1 MHTYAD
7 NTQLYQSFR
16 ADSRVEQS
24 AALSAMRNCIADIRQ
39 WMLQDRLR
47 LNDDK
52 TEFIIIGTRQQLAKV
67 NIDSLR
73 VGESSTAPTSKV
85 KNLGCWFDG
94 ELKMDTQ
101 INSICKTAF
110 FHLYNIRR
118 IRKFL
123 SFECTK
129 ILVNAFV
136 ASRLDFC
143 NSPLY
148 GLPKNQLHKL
158 QRVQN
163 AAARLTCNVGRFE
176 HITPSLYMLHWL
188 PVNYRIQFKILLFV
202 YKALNG
208 IAPPYISELVE
219 LKPASRYNLRNSDDT
234 LLLNSPSFKS
244 RITLGDRSFKYAGP
258 KLWNELPRDIRYANT
273 VHSFKRLLK
282 THLFRKA
289 FLP

>member
-1 MHTYAD
+1 
-7 NTQLYQSFR
+7 
-16 ADSRVEQS
+16 
-24 AALSAMRNCIADIRQ
+24 
-39 WMLQDRLR
+39 
-47 LNDDK
+47 
-52 TEFIIIGTRQQLAKV
+52 
-67 NIDSLR
+67 
-73 VGESSTAPTSKV
+73 
-85 KNLGCWFDG
+85 
-94 ELKMDTQ
+94 MDTQ
-101 INSICKTAF
+101 INSKCKTAF

-123 SFECTK
+123 NFECTK

-136 ASRLDFC
+136 TSRLDFC
-143 NSPLY
+143 NSLLS
-148 GLPKNQLHKL
+148 GLPKNQLYKL

-244 RITLGDRSFKYAGP
+244 RITLGDRSFRYAGP
-258 KLWNELPRDIRYANT
+258 QLWNELPRHVMPTLYIVLSVFSKLTCLGKLFCLECYRFNNVMIVKILMIIKIVKIINT
-273 VHSFKRLLK
+273 LVLVISGL
-282 THLFRKA
+282 
-289 FLP
+289 

>member
-1 MHTYAD
+1 
-7 NTQLYQSFR
+7 
-16 ADSRVEQS
+16 
-24 AALSAMRNCIADIRQ
+24 
-39 WMLQDRLR
+39 
-47 LNDDK
+47 
-52 TEFIIIGTRQQLAKV
+52 
-67 NIDSLR
+67 
-73 VGESSTAPTSKV
+73 
-85 KNLGCWFDG
+85 
-94 ELKMDTQ
+94 MDTQ

-123 SFECTK
+123 NFKCTK
-129 ILVNAFV
+129 ILRQVNAFV
-136 ASRLDFC
+136 TSRLDFC
-143 NSPLY
+143 NSLLY
-148 GLPKNQLHKL
+148 GLPKNQLYKL

-208 IAPPYISELVE
+208 VAPPYISELVE

>member
-1 MHTYAD
+1 
-7 NTQLYQSFR
+7 
-16 ADSRVEQS
+16 
-24 AALSAMRNCIADIRQ
+24 
-39 WMLQDRLR
+39 MLQDRLR

-67 NIDSLR
+67 NIDSLW

-94 ELKMDTQ
+94 QLKMDTQ

-123 SFECTK
+123 NFECTK

-136 ASRLDFC
+136 TRRLDFC
-143 NSPLY
+143 NSLLY
-148 GLPKNQLHKL
+148 GLPKNQLHML

-188 PVNYRIQFKILLFV
+188 PVKYRIQFKILLFV

-208 IAPPYISELVE
+208 IAPSYISELVE